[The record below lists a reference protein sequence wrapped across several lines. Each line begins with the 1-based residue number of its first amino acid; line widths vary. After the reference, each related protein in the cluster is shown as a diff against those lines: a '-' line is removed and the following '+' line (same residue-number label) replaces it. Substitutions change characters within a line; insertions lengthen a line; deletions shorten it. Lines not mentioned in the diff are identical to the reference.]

1 MILDHTSSYVGDAA
15 GMTPNQERAIMTP
28 MVRSGAE
35 TEAPHRV
42 RFSRTC
48 ESWIKSGMGARAWK
62 RIVARLK

>member
-28 MVRSGAE
+28 MVRSGAD

-48 ESWIKSGMGARAWK
+48 EVGKLGVGTRGSRRS
-62 RIVARLK
+62 